1 MGSTKKSGISFPNFK
16 KVSEIFNFSYFSL
29 NSNKDIITKLPKILA
44 HKNKLIC
51 EVNMSNDFKMNPV
64 FSTRVSGGKKVQAS
78 LDEMEPYLS
87 QKEKV

>member
-1 MGSTKKSGISFPNFK
+1 MGSTKNQGYPFLTL

-51 EVNMSNDFKMNPV
+51 EVNMSNDFKMNSV

-78 LDEMEPYLS
+78 LDEMELY
-87 QKEKV
+87 